1 MSILAVAAMS
11 AISCEKIASLED
23 NVASIDGIR
32 FNAPVIIEEALE
44 SDDTKVCIKN
54 YAANGRPNYAWQ
66 AGDAINIWSYDIPDT
81 WEDAQLTDWGKFT
94 TADDNA
100 TSATFRGNI
109 PATPTSGYYLVFFS
123 NCDANPVLE
132 KHATRG
138 RYNIKTNIPAVQD
151 GTGIPYCFF
160 AARPKSFNSGTKSF
174 TFEAI
179 NDVSTANT
187 SQTAYGCSFAL
198 RNNLTKFRI
207 PVFSTEG
214 KKINR
219 IDITLSYS
227 KGATQY
233 LASNGSARDFTL
245 SSQNFYP
252 GGGGSTTV
260 TVYKGGVALPEEILF
275 ACRGTEGNT
284 TRGYAI
290 LNFVFTNVNGET
302 ATAEIKLKDKSVDDI
317 TANNQCKNLSPYG
330 RMTYIGDFGA
340 AGLSESSFK

>member
-1 MSILAVAAMS
+1 MSILAVAA
-11 AISCEKIASLED
+11 ISTLSCVKNTSLEN
-23 NVASIDGIR
+23 NVASIDEIC
-32 FNAPVIIEEALE
+32 FDAPVIVDEVLE
-44 SDDTKVCIKN
+44 SDDTKVCIKD
-54 YAANGRPNYAWQ
+54 YAASGRPNYVWQ
-66 AGDAINIWSYDIPDT
+66 SGDAIHIWSYDIPET
-81 WEDAQLTDWGKFT
+81 WADAQLTDWGKFT
-94 TADDNA
+94 TTDNNKA
-100 TSATFRGNI
+100 SAIFRGNI
-109 PATPTSGYYLVFFS
+109 PASPTSGYYFIFFS

-132 KHATRG
+132 KHTTRG
-138 RYNIKTNIPAVQD
+138 RYNVKTNIPAVQD

-174 TFEAI
+174 TFEDI

-187 SQTAYGCSFAL
+187 KQTAFGCSFAL

-207 PVFSTEG
+207 PVFATEG

-233 LASNGSARDFTL
+233 LVSKESARDFTL

-260 TVYKGGVALPEEILF
+260 TIYKGGEALPEDILF
-275 ACRGTEGNT
+275 ACRGTEGNG

-290 LNFVFTNVNGET
+290 LTFVFTNQSGET
-302 ATAEIKLKDKSVDDI
+302 ATSTINLATFSAPETVS
-317 TANNQCKNLSPYG
+317 AYKNLSPYG
-330 RMTYIGDFGA
+330 RMTYIGDFGT
-340 AGLSESSFK
+340 AGLKESSFN